1 MNQEKGY
8 NEQWVDYYV
17 YLENLRQSGAT
28 NMFGASPY
36 LTEEFSLGSREA
48 SKILSSWMDN
58 YDELL
63 EDNIF
68 ARN

>member
-48 SKILSSWMDN
+48 SKVLSSWMDN